1 MAQQQSFQQ
10 TIQAQQ
16 QSISRLEAQL
26 GQIVEATMRR
36 EPGQLPS
43 QLVANPRNHPLGFQP
58 QMGLLPQPL
67 QPAHPPLPPQNA
79 QPLSK
84 GSHMENVKAIT
95 TLRSGKTL
103 EDPYKKTQ
111 GMAEGSV
118 GQQEEIEEVED
129 DSTSIQVK
137 NNDKGKAKDDENPV
151 TYKPR
156 APFPIAL
163 EKGKERKR
171 QHI

>member
-1 MAQQQSFQQ
+1 
-10 TIQAQQ
+10 
-16 QSISRLEAQL
+16 
-26 GQIVEATMRR
+26 MRR
-36 EPGQLPS
+36 EPRQLPS
-43 QLVANPRNHPLGFQP
+43 QLVANPRNHPPGFQP
-58 QMGLLPQPL
+58 RMGLLPEPL
-67 QPAHPPLPPQNA
+67 QPAHPPLNA
-79 QPLSK
+79 QPLPK

-103 EDPYKKTQ
+103 EDPYKTQ

-137 NNDKGKAKDDENPV
+137 NNDKGKTKDDENPA

-156 APFPIAL
+156 APFPTAL
-163 EKGKERKR
+163 EVGRERKR

>member
-1 MAQQQSFQQ
+1 
-10 TIQAQQ
+10 
-16 QSISRLEAQL
+16 
-26 GQIVEATMRR
+26 MRR

-43 QLVANPRNHPLGFQP
+43 QPMAKPRNHPPGFQP

-79 QPLSK
+79 QPLPK

-103 EDPYKKTQ
+103 KDPYKTQ
-111 GMAEGSV
+111 GMAKGSV

-137 NNDKGKAKDDENPV
+137 NNDKGKAKDDENLA
-151 TYKPR
+151 TYKPW

-163 EKGKERKR
+163 EVSRERKR
-171 QHI
+171 QLEVQLR